1 MIILVALLMIKAFL
15 KILLVFLFCPLFFL
29 GQNFSRPGDW
39 KKYRKEVFISTG
51 AAAFLGDLGGRDRV
65 GTDNSPV
72 DIDFNQTRT
81 AFGAGYRFKF
91 QRWLAGTVRFNYL
104 RLKGDDAAT
113 KEQFR
118 NNRNLNFKTNL
129 FELGGRI
136 EIGYNSSR
144 AGNRYGIKKTLSRR
158 MKANDHALFAFV
170 GVSAFYFN
178 PKAKD
183 GTKLRPLRTEGQG
196 LEGGP
201 KPYSNYAVAIPFG
214 VYYKLVIQKQW
225 SVGLEFSW
233 RKTFT
238 DYIDDVSTTYYDPV
252 KLAEA
257 YGPNSV
263 KYADPSL
270 GLISGATAPDAAG
283 NPAQRGDKNL
293 DSYMSLEV
301 TVGYIFKKQR
311 RSKARL
317 RSKF

>member
-1 MIILVALLMIKAFL
+1 MLKHLIKIV
-15 KILLVFLFCPLFFL
+15 ILLITVPTFYS

-39 KKYRKEVFISTG
+39 KKYKKEVFISSG
-51 AAAFLGDLGGRDRV
+51 AASFLGDLGGRNKI
-65 GTDNSPV
+65 GTDFSPV
-72 DIDFNQTRT
+72 DLDFNQTRT
-81 AFGAGYRFKF
+81 AFGAGYRYKF
-91 QRWLAGTVRFNYL
+91 QRWLAGTVKFNYL

-113 KEQFR
+113 TEIYR
-118 NNRNLNFKTNL
+118 NNRNLSFKTNL

-136 EIGYNSSR
+136 EIGYNSSK
-144 AGNRYGIKKTLSRR
+144 AGNRYGIKRTLSRR
-158 MKANDHALFAFV
+158 MKANDHAFFGFV

-183 GTKLRPLRTEGQG
+183 GTKLKPLHTEGQG
-196 LEGGP
+196 LPGGP
-201 KPYSNYAVAIPFG
+201 KNYSNYSIAIPFG

-225 SVGLEFSW
+225 SVGLEFAW

-238 DYIDDVSTTYYDPV
+238 DYIDDVSKTYYDPV
-252 KLAEA
+252 LLAAA

-270 GLISGATAPDAAG
+270 GNISGATAPDASG
-283 NPAQRGDKNL
+283 NAAQRGDKNL
-293 DSYMSLEV
+293 DSYMSIEL
-301 TVGYIFKKQR
+301 TVGYIFKQKR